1 MPPTRQVI
9 RPMTQRRDPGGVPPQ
24 NGGNTDP
31 VETPRQRRVRC
42 LRWVLAIL
50 FVGGAAGVTVDW
62 HLQDRMSCTSS
73 TTDLTVPALSVT
85 LGHEETRHCTARTLT
100 PDDLAPVFVVAGL
113 LLLPDIKRLKFGSFE
128 FERLSAKVDDQ
139 TDKLDQQAQSL
150 VELNQSVQ
158 QVATD
163 VATTVRTE
171 VQSSLRNTMTV
182 SFGGDAPDPRV
193 ELVERY
199 DDLQRIRGRLGPVA
213 DGQSRLRQIERR
225 YRDPVWREN
234 ATMASTLIAEIKSLV
249 LALATSPPSPG
260 DDEVLTY
267 DELEAEL
274 PQPLT

>member
-1 MPPTRQVI
+1 
-9 RPMTQRRDPGGVPPQ
+9 
-24 NGGNTDP
+24 
-31 VETPRQRRVRC
+31 
-42 LRWVLAIL
+42 
-50 FVGGAAGVTVDW
+50 
-62 HLQDRMSCTSS
+62 
-73 TTDLTVPALSVT
+73 
-85 LGHEETRHCTARTLT
+85 LT